1 MLLGLQPYSAN
12 ASNSADSLKKAL
24 HTYKKQDTT
33 RIKILFSICDNYF
46 YDDPDTLQAY
56 ATQALQIATQLNKL
70 IAIGRS
76 KAFIAESY
84 YLRSKFDTALHIY
97 NAALK
102 GIKNIDAPE
111 LHAFIYNNIGSVY
124 LRNNNYKKA
133 LQQYDTVVTIAQK
146 ANDTSMLATAFSN
159 MASIYY
165 KQGAYSSA
173 LKLYLQGMRLY
184 EKLKQNS
191 QVETAL
197 LNISNVYFQ
206 LDEFDKAKQT
216 MARALAMAKKSGSKW
231 SVISC
236 HTTYAMIY
244 TQQKHY
250 DSAIAVLKEALQ
262 LSPELNNPY
271 LTNLLKGNLAEAY
284 LKNGELDKAFILYNE
299 SLPVSVQLE
308 DFEGVAIAKAGIG
321 ETLAKKGQIDEG
333 TTYMKEAIQMM
344 QSYSMKEQAMALA
357 DVIASIY
364 KRLGDYKAAL
374 EYTRIKELYQD
385 SLAKDESRKA
395 AVAIEYDYE
404 LNKKEGQIALL
415 EKDKAIEVN
424 KTKLNRILLISAL
437 AGMLLAVVIAVQFS
451 RNLKNARNS
460 NQLITQQKNEIEQQA
475 KKLEQLNEFKDTTF
489 SVLSHDLRSPINALT
504 GTMAMLDEGII
515 TPQEFAEHKDELN
528 NKLQSVTLMLDN
540 LLQWAKSQMKGEHTL
555 DIERINVKRKVLR
568 SFAILKD
575 ASQQKNITLS
585 AEVPEELFVYADR
598 NQLDM
603 VMRNLLS
610 NAVKFT
616 PNSGAISVAAKQD
629 GAFISIAIT
638 DTGMGMTEQQAK
650 QLFDGSPN
658 ASTVGTSGEKGTG
671 IGLHL
676 SYGFIKNNGGEID
689 VTSSQGKGTTFTIT
703 LPAQPLA

>member
-1 MLLGLQPYSAN
+1 MLGLLPYNAK
-12 ASNSADSLKKAL
+12 ASNNADSLKKAL
-24 HTYKKQDTT
+24 QTYRKQDTT

-46 YDDPDTLQAY
+46 YNNPDTLQAY
-56 ATQALQIATQLNKL
+56 ATQALQIATQLNKP

-76 KAFIAESY
+76 KAFIAEAY

-97 NAALK
+97 NTALK

-124 LRNNNYKKA
+124 LRNNEYKKA

-146 ANDTSMLATAFSN
+146 ANDTNMLATAISN
-159 MASIYY
+159 IASIYY
-165 KQGAYSSA
+165 KQGAYTTA
-173 LKLYLQGMRLY
+173 LKKYLEGLSLY
-184 EKLKQNS
+184 EELKQS
-191 QVETAL
+191 GQVETAL

-231 SVISC
+231 SIISC

-250 DSAIAVLKEALQ
+250 DSAITVLNEALR

-284 LKNGELDKAFILYNE
+284 LKNGELDQAFILYNE
-299 SLPVSVQLE
+299 SLPVSIQL
-308 DFEGVAIAKAGIG
+308 DDYEGIAIAKAGIG
-321 ETLAKKGQIDEG
+321 EILVRKGQKAEG
-333 TTYMKEAIQMM
+333 TQYMKEAMSMM
-344 QSYSMKEQAMALA
+344 QSYSMKEQAKALA
-357 DVIASIY
+357 EVMATMY
-364 KRLGDYKAAL
+364 EQQGDYKSAL

-395 AVAIEYDYE
+395 AVALEYDYE
-404 LNKKEGQIALL
+404 LNKKEARISLL
-415 EKDKAIEVN
+415 EKDKAIEKN
-424 KTKLNRILLISAL
+424 KTWLNRILMVSAL
-437 AGMLLAVVIAVQFS
+437 AGMLLAVIIAVQFS
-451 RNLKNARNS
+451 RNLRNARNS

-475 KKLEQLNEFKDTTF
+475 KKLEKLNDFKDTTF

-504 GTMAMLDEGII
+504 GTMSMLDEGII

-575 ASQQKNITLS
+575 AAQQKNITLT
-585 AEVPEELFVYADR
+585 ADAPEELFAYADR

-616 PNSGAISVAAKQD
+616 PNSGAISVSAKQD

-676 SYGFIKNNGGEID
+676 SYSFIKNNGGEID
-689 VTSSQGKGTTFTIT
+689 VTSSPGKGTTFTIT
-703 LPAQPLA
+703 LPAQPLV